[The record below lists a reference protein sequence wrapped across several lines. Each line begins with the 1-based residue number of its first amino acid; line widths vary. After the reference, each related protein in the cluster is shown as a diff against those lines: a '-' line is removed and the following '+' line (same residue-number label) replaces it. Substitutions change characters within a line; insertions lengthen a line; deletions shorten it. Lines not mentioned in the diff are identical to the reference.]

1 MTGPDLP
8 LEGLRVLDFSQFL
21 AGPYAALK
29 LADLGADVVK
39 VERAGVGDLS
49 RYLYLTDTRI
59 AGESTI
65 FHAINRNKRS
75 VSVDMKSEPDRAAL
89 RELIKGA
96 DVVLQNFRPGV
107 MERLGFGYDAVRA
120 INPRIVYGSVTGYG
134 AKGPWVDLPGQDLLA
149 QARAGLMWLTGGAED
164 GPVAVGLPIADIL
177 AGAALAHG
185 VLALLFRRERKG
197 VGGHVETSL
206 IEVLA
211 DLQFELLT
219 TWFNDGGRMPQRSAQ
234 NPAHAYLAAPYGVYR
249 TADGHVAIAMGKL
262 DLLAQITGLD
272 ATTAG
277 LDPFAQRDTIKA
289 GLARQLAGKPT
300 DHWMAAFV
308 AADIWAAPV
317 MDWQQLAQ
325 SGMLDLLDMVQEVK
339 RDAVALK
346 TTRLPMR
353 IDGARPSSGRAAPAL
368 GDANDLLKTGWGP
381 KTDG

>member
-1 MTGPDLP
+1 MMLP

-39 VERAGVGDLS
+39 VERAGQGDLS

-59 AGESTI
+59 GGESTI

-75 VSVDMKSEPDRAAL
+75 VAIDLKSDADRAAVA
-89 RELIKGA
+89 ELIRGA

-107 MERLGFGYDAVRA
+107 MERLGFGYEAVKA
-120 INPRIVYGSVTGYG
+120 LNPKIVYGSVTGYG
-134 AKGPWVDLPGQDLLA
+134 SAGPWVDLPGQDLLA
-149 QARAGLMWLTGGAED
+149 QARAGVMWLNGGAED

-185 VLALLFRRERKG
+185 VLALLLRRERAG
-197 VGGHVETSL
+197 IGGQVETSL

-219 TWFNDGGRMPQRSAQ
+219 TWFNDGGRMPRRSAQ

-272 ATTAG
+272 AAIAG
-277 LDPFAQRDTIKA
+277 LDAFAERDRIKA
-289 GLARQLAGKPT
+289 GLAARLATRPT
-300 DHWMAAFV
+300 EDWMAAFV

-317 MDWQQLAQ
+317 MDWQELTG
-325 SGMLDLLDMVQEVK
+325 SGMLDLLEMVQEV
-339 RDAVALK
+339 RRGDVALR
-346 TTRLPMR
+346 TTRLPLR
-353 IDGARPSSGRAAPAL
+353 IDGTRPASPRAAPAL
-368 GDANDLLKTGWGP
+368 GDANDLLSRGWG
-381 KTDG
+381 

>member
-1 MTGPDLP
+1 MNDPSLP
-8 LEGLRVLDFSQFL
+8 LAGVRVLDFSQFL

-49 RYLYLTDTRI
+49 RQLYLTDTRI
-59 AGESTI
+59 GGESTI

-75 VSVDMKSEPDRAAL
+75 VAIDLKSETDKAAV

-107 MERLGFGYDAVRA
+107 MKRLGFGYEAVRA
-120 INPRIVYGSVTGYG
+120 INPKIVYGTVTGYG
-134 AKGPWVDLPGQDLLA
+134 SNGPWVDLPGQDLLA
-149 QARAGLMWLTGGAED
+149 QARSGMMWLTGGAED

-185 VLALLFRRERKG
+185 VLALLFRRERQGIGG
-197 VGGHVETSL
+197 VIETSL

-219 TWFNDGGRMPQRSAQ
+219 TWFNDGGRMPKRSGQ

-249 TADGHVAIAMGKL
+249 TADGFMAIAMGKL
-262 DLLAQITGLD
+262 DLLAGITGLN
-272 ATTAG
+272 AETAG
-277 LDPFAQRDTIKA
+277 LNAFAERDRIKA
-289 GLARQLAGKPT
+289 GLAARLVMKPSAE
-300 DHWMAAFV
+300 WMEAFV

-317 MDWQQLAQ
+317 LDWQELART
-325 SGMLDLLDMVQEVK
+325 GMLDLLEMVQEVQ
-339 RDAVALK
+339 RGAVKLR

-353 IDGARPSSGRAAPAL
+353 IDGARPASDRAAPAL
-368 GDANDLLKTGWGP
+368 GDANDLLTKGW
-381 KTDG
+381 

>member
-1 MTGPDLP
+1 MILP

-39 VERAGVGDLS
+39 VERAGQGDLS

-59 AGESTI
+59 GGESTI

-75 VSVDMKSEPDRAAL
+75 VAIDLKSDADRAAVA
-89 RELIKGA
+89 ELIRGA

-107 MERLGFGYDAVRA
+107 MERLGFGYEAVKA
-120 INPRIVYGSVTGYG
+120 LNPKIVYGSVTGYG
-134 AKGPWVDLPGQDLLA
+134 SAGPWVDLPGQDLLA
-149 QARAGLMWLTGGAED
+149 QARAGVMWLNGGAED

-185 VLALLFRRERKG
+185 VLALLLRRERAG
-197 VGGHVETSL
+197 IGGQVETSL

-219 TWFNDGGRMPQRSAQ
+219 TWFNDGGRMPRRSAQ

-272 ATTAG
+272 AAIAG
-277 LDPFAQRDTIKA
+277 LDAFAERDRIKA
-289 GLARQLAGKPT
+289 GLAARLATRPT
-300 DHWMAAFV
+300 ADWMAAFV

-317 MDWQQLAQ
+317 MDWQELTG
-325 SGMLDLLDMVQEVK
+325 SGMLDLLEMVQEV
-339 RDAVALK
+339 RRGEVALR

-353 IDGARPSSGRAAPAL
+353 IDGTRPASPRAAPAL
-368 GDANDLLKTGWGP
+368 GDANDLLSRGWG
-381 KTDG
+381 

>member
-1 MTGPDLP
+1 MMLP

-39 VERAGVGDLS
+39 VERAGQGDLS

-59 AGESTI
+59 GGESTI

-75 VSVDMKSEPDRAAL
+75 VAIDLKSDSDRAAVA
-89 RELIKGA
+89 ELIRGA

-107 MERLGFGYDAVRA
+107 MERLGFGYEAVKA
-120 INPRIVYGSVTGYG
+120 LNPKIVYGSVTGYG
-134 AKGPWVDLPGQDLLA
+134 SAGPWVDLPGQDLLA
-149 QARAGLMWLTGGAED
+149 QARAGVMWLNGGAED

-185 VLALLFRRERKG
+185 VLALLLRRERAG
-197 VGGHVETSL
+197 IGGQVETSL

-219 TWFNDGGRMPQRSAQ
+219 TWFNDGGRMPRRSAQ

-272 ATTAG
+272 AAIAG
-277 LDPFAQRDTIKA
+277 LDAFAERDRIKA
-289 GLARQLAGKPT
+289 GLAARLATRPT
-300 DHWMAAFV
+300 ADWMAAFV

-317 MDWQQLAQ
+317 MDWQELTS
-325 SGMLDLLDMVQEVK
+325 SGMLDLLEMVQEV
-339 RDAVALK
+339 RRGDVALR

-353 IDGARPSSGRAAPAL
+353 IDGTRPASPRAAPAL
-368 GDANDLLKTGWGP
+368 GDANDLLSRGWG
-381 KTDG
+381 